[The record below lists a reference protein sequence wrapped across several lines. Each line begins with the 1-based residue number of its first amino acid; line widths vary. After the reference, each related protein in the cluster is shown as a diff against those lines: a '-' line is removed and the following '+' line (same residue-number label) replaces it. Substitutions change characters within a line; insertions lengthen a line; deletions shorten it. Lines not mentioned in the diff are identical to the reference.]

1 MKKILGYFFIIIIN
15 YLLLTFLVFTFSYV
29 SLINNKT
36 YDLLWVKYIQKKLY
50 ISGIVKNWQSNRK
63 CSKFDKN
70 LLYVPVEGECIF
82 SNPEFITKLNFDSS
96 RRLNM
101 IDDNINSNEKV
112 IAVLGDSFAM
122 GWGVNDN
129 ETFSYNLQKLIGKK
143 VLNLGVSSYGTIR
156 EIKRLKLNKFYDQV
170 DTVII
175 QYHLNDFSENKNL
188 DINKT
193 YSKEEFEKF
202 FASKENNVNIII
214 FLLKNYKKSLR
225 LLFSHLKDL
234 YFEND
239 RKEKHNLTEHLNNL
253 EKIINKNL
261 KDEGKRVI
269 VFLINPPYQEIIYE
283 KDKKYKNF
291 EFINI
296 KIKKEHLFVIDDHI
310 NKNGHAYVSKELF
323 NYLSSVL

>member
-1 MKKILGYFFIIIIN
+1 MKKIFGYFFIIIIN

-50 ISGIVKNWQSNRK
+50 FNGLRNLWNIDQK

-70 LLYVPVEGECIF
+70 LLYAPVVGECIF
-82 SNPEFITKLNFDSS
+82 SNPEFKTKLNFDEN
-96 RRLNM
+96 RRLNL
-101 IDDNINSNEKV
+101 IDDNINKSEKV
-112 IAVLGDSFAM
+112 IAALGDSLTM
-122 GWGVNDN
+122 GWGVNND
-129 ETFSYNLQKLIGKK
+129 ETYSFNLQKLTNKK
-143 VLNLGVSSYGTIR
+143 VINLGVASYGTVR

-175 QYHLNDFSENKNL
+175 QYHLNDIYENKSL
-188 DINKT
+188 DISKT
-193 YSKEEFEKF
+193 YSKDEY
-202 FASKENNVNIII
+202 KEYFLNKKNNVNIII

-225 LLFSHLKDL
+225 LLFSHLNDL
-234 YFEND
+234 FFEND

-291 EFINI
+291 KFINI